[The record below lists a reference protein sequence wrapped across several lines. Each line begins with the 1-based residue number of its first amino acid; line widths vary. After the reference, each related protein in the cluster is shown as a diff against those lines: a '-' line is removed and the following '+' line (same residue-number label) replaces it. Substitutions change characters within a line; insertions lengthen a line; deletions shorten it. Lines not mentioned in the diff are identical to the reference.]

1 MADGDS
7 QRDTRAQTGAAAA
20 AEAAIA
26 AATLA
31 ALDGGEQPSRKRVRL
46 SLCDNARLL
55 ESMKTERMATKAR
68 LTAIAKAE
76 RAAKRRATMLNKKA
90 ARLGLHELLELSLVK
105 YEVMKEKGQLASE
118 AVPCEAAASGSASS
132 STSTKMKA
140 FGEMMT
146 HAATMA
152 KKLKHQPPP
161 AAAAEDAVGASPTD

>member
-7 QRDTRAQTGAAAA
+7 QRDTRAQAGAAAA

-76 RAAKRRATMLNKKA
+76 REAKQIGRA
-90 ARLGLHELLELSLVK
+90 HV
-105 YEVMKEKGQLASE
+105 
-118 AVPCEAAASGSASS
+118 
-132 STSTKMKA
+132 
-140 FGEMMT
+140 
-146 HAATMA
+146 
-152 KKLKHQPPP
+152 
-161 AAAAEDAVGASPTD
+161 